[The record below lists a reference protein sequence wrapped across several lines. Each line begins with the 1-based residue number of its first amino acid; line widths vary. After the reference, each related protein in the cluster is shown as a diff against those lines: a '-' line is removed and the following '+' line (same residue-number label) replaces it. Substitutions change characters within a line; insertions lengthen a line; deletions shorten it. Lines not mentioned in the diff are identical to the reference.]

1 MVEISG
7 QAGSAPRGAGRA
19 ENLAERIYQKLKN
32 DIFDFR
38 LLPGDRFT
46 ETEVADRMGVSRT
59 PVREALFRLQRE
71 NYVDVLYR
79 NGWRVRPFN
88 FEYFEDL
95 YDVRTVLECAAVKRI
110 CDQDVVAPQLQ
121 ELKRVWLVPEDERTT
136 DIGTLSAL
144 DERFHELLVEAAGN
158 GEMARMHHS
167 VSERIR
173 IIRRLDFTQGKP
185 GKGGIAPRTTL
196 RHGGRRRG
204 KKKPVSG
211 KARDRQ
217 KIARPPQGGRQ
228 ARAQHQGSRLQER
241 RWQNRPVEERG
252 A

>member
-7 QAGSAPRGAGRA
+7 QKTVGPVRAAGRA

-32 DIFDFR
+32 DIFEFR

-46 ETEVADRMGVSRT
+46 ETEVAERMGASRT

-95 YDVRTVLECAAVKRI
+95 YDVRTVLECAAVRRI
-110 CDQDVVAPQLQ
+110 CDQDEASAQLH
-121 ELKRVWLVPEDERTT
+121 ELKRVWLVPENERIS

-158 GEMARMHHS
+158 GEMARMHQS

-173 IIRRLDFTQGKP
+173 IIRRLDFTK
-185 GKGGIAPRTTL
+185 
-196 RHGGRRRG
+196 
-204 KKKPVSG
+204 
-211 KARDRQ
+211 
-217 KIARPPQGGRQ
+217 Q
-228 ARAQHQGSRLQER
+228 ARIDATYSEHGKILRAIIQRRSDQAQMMLKAHIEASKNEVRKITLHMLHSARIEAGPDME
-241 RWQNRPVEERG
+241 
-252 A
+252 